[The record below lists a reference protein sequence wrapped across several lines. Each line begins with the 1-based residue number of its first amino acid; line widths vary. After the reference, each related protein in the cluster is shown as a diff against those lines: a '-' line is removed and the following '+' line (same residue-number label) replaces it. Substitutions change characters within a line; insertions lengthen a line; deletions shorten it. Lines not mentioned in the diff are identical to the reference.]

1 MRNITYMLFAVLLA
15 FGLMGCE
22 KIEVGNVGIKI
33 NTVGDVRGVENSPTV
48 SGWVSYNPFT
58 QDVVEFPTTTQT
70 VNYTAD
76 ADGGSTPI
84 NFGTKEGMTV
94 SSDVSVSFR
103 IEPTLVPRL
112 YARFK
117 QENLEVLEHTFLQRM
132 VRDALN
138 ETGAHMSVY
147 DVYGAGKTDLLTK
160 SKEFLQ
166 KKVGDDGFVI
176 EELTF
181 SGPLRLPPNIQ
192 ASIDSAIKAT
202 QDAQVAQNMVKQYE
216 AQAAQ
221 KKAQADGEAQ
231 KLRTEAQA
239 ASDSAKLR
247 AEGEAQAILVKA
259 EAQAKANELLQ
270 KSIGRE
276 LIELEKVK
284 RWDGKIPVN
293 LGSGNGMIID
303 MRTAQQLGAQ

>member
-1 MRNITYMLFAVLLA
+1 MKHINLILA
-15 FGLMGCE
+15 AILALALIGCE

-33 NTVGDVRGVENSPTV
+33 NTVGDVRGVEKSPTV
-48 SGWVSYNPFT
+48 SGWVSYNPLT

-76 ADGGSTPI
+76 ADGGGGSPI

-103 IEPTLVPRL
+103 IDPVLVPKL

-117 QENLEVLEHTFLQRM
+117 QENLEILERTFLQRM
-132 VRDALN
+132 IRDALN

-147 DVYGAGKTDLLTK
+147 DVYGAGKTELLAK
-160 SKEFLQ
+160 AKDFLQ
-166 KKVGDDGFVI
+166 KKVGDEGFVI

-181 SGPLRLPPNIQ
+181 SGPLRLPSNIQ

-202 QDAQVAQNMVKQYE
+202 QDAQVAQNRVKQFE
-216 AQAAQ
+216 AEAAQ

-239 ASDSAKLR
+239 SADAQTLK
-247 AEGEAQAILVKA
+247 AEAEAKAILVKA

-270 KSIGRE
+270 KSLTPA
-276 LIELEKVK
+276 LIESAKISK
-284 RWDGKIPVN
+284 WDGKLQPN
-293 LGSGNGMIID
+293 FGGGSGMIID
-303 MRTAQQLGAQ
+303 LRTAKAVTVE